1 MKRILGIAV
10 FLAVSIGGTLP
21 AFGNSLLLGVNE
33 GVAQQSAYYRIQSR
47 YKGFAAYLSSV
58 LKEPV
63 RVESSQ
69 SISIASSDVRE
80 KRYDL
85 MFCRPSNVAAH
96 AMRDEHYQLVA
107 MAKGQFVVSFIVPAT
122 SRLKKPGDIEGTR
135 IAMPD
140 RNTMIAQVALAT
152 LRDMRINPATQNILY
167 AHYQAALPYII
178 KNHFA
183 DVAAVGPF
191 PARKWLKSG
200 GRVLFKAKPLPFWSV
215 LASPSLPA
223 ADVQKL
229 REALLKLNDSDVGRK
244 ILARMKVASFVPG
257 NEQAYLN
264 MLKWMDQ

>member
-1 MKRILGIAV
+1 MKRILGIVV
-10 FLAVSIGGTLP
+10 FFAMSIGGKLP
-21 AFGNSLLLGVNE
+21 ALGSSLLLGVNE
-33 GVAQQSAYYRIQSR
+33 GVAQQSAYYQIQSR
-47 YKGFAAYLSSV
+47 YQGFAAYLSSV
-58 LKEPV
+58 LKEPI

-107 MAKGQFVVSFIVPAT
+107 MAKGQFVVSFIVQPT
-122 SRLKKPGDIEGTR
+122 SRLKKPSDIAGAR

-152 LRDMRINPATQNILY
+152 LRDMHIHPASQNILY

-178 KNHFA
+178 RNDFA

-191 PARKWLKSG
+191 PARKWLKHG

-215 LASPSLPA
+215 LASPSVPA
-223 ADVQKL
+223 AEVEKL
-229 REALLKLNDSDVGRK
+229 RQALLKLNESDAGRK
-244 ILARMKVASFVPG
+244 ILARIKVASFVPG
-257 NEQAYLN
+257 NAQAYLN
-264 MLKWMDQ
+264 MLKWMGQ